1 MGNNVYIAGI
11 GQTAVSE
18 HWDLSFRDLALD
30 AIIRAIKDSEIDRK
44 KIEALY
50 VGNMLAGE
58 LAQQEHLGALI
69 ADHAGLLPIEATH
82 IESACSSGADA
93 MRRAYLHIKSGEI
106 DCALVVGAE
115 QMTDV
120 LTPRATVGLAGATDA
135 DYEVAHGFSFV
146 AINALLARRYMYEH
160 NVKHED
166 LALFPVNSHANAVHN
181 PYAMYRNEISVDTV
195 LKAPRVCDPI
205 SVFDSSPICDGS
217 AACILISEE
226 LMRDIGMEK
235 RKDHCVSIA
244 SSACATDTLTLS
256 AREDPLTLKAAK
268 ISAENAYKRAEVEPR
283 DIDLFELHD
292 AFSIM
297 SAMSLEACGFAERG
311 KGCTLAKEGQIALD
325 GSIPIC
331 TMGGLKARGHPVGAT
346 GVYQIVECVEQLRGE
361 AGKNQVKDAEIA
373 MAQNFGG
380 SGATVITHI
389 LRRI

>member
-1 MGNNVYIAGI
+1 MSNDVYILGI

-18 HWDLSFRDLALD
+18 HWDLSLRDLALD
-30 AIIRAIKDSEIDRK
+30 AIVRAIKDAEIDRK
-44 KIEALY
+44 KIDALY
-50 VGNMLAGE
+50 VGNMLSGE

-69 ADHAGLLPIEATH
+69 ADYAGLLPIEATH
-82 IESACSSGADA
+82 IESACASGADA
-93 MRRAYLHIKSGEI
+93 IRKAYLHIKSGEI
-106 DCALVVGAE
+106 DCALVTGVE

-146 AINALLARRYMYEH
+146 SINALLARRYMYEH
-160 NVKHED
+160 GVKHED
-166 LALFPVNSHANAVHN
+166 LALFPVNSHANGVHN
-181 PYAMYRNEISVDTV
+181 PYAMYRNEISVDKV
-195 LKAPRVCDPI
+195 IKAPMACDPI
-205 SVFDSSPICDGS
+205 TIMDSSPICDGS
-217 AACILISEE
+217 AACILISEN
-226 LMRDIGMEK
+226 LV
-235 RKDHCVSIA
+235 KDVKKDQCVKIA
-244 SSACATDTLTLS
+244 ASACATDTLTLS
-256 AREDPLTLKAAK
+256 TREDPLTLRGAR
-268 ISAENAYKRAEVEPR
+268 ISAEKAYKKAGVEPE

-311 KGCTLAKEGQIALD
+311 KGWMLAREGQIKID
-325 GSIPIC
+325 GSIPIA

-361 AGKNQVKDAEIA
+361 AGRNQVKDAEIA

-389 LRRI
+389 LRRA